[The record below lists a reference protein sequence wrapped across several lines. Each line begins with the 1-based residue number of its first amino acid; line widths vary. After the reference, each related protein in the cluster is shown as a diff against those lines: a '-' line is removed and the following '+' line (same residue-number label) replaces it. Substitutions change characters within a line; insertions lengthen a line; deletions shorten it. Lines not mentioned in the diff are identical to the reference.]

1 MTRSVRAVMS
11 CFILSQ
17 FTLINTSTLSTASK
31 ASVDLIRNLKHQL
44 LNVKWNEMKDQKH
57 ARLIEYELNVLNA
70 VLTNMSKQLKLE
82 WKAWTHLQNQI
93 DILKCEWNE
102 SEERLAVEIAVLKG
116 ILNKFRNNHKIIML
130 KQIICNNFIINL
142 VQLNCEV
149 IIMFSNTLKYMN
161 NSEDSVT
168 FACVYHE
175 ILIDFVKIY
184 KKKSQY
190 LLLNLNTEIMFCKSS
205 MLLNQQMQIII
216 TNLAVKQHNS
226 DHQII
231 FFKLINISKIL
242 NHASHVK
249 NTEVN
254 MIMKK
259 ADAVRKT
266 VKDYESLITEETVDV
281 WLCHEKM
288 KSSWQWWKSTQHKLE
303 NMFMKFVMS

>member
-1 MTRSVRAVMS
+1 M
-11 CFILSQ
+11 
-17 FTLINTSTLSTASK
+17 LI
-31 ASVDLIRNLKHQL
+31 
-44 LNVKWNEMKDQKH
+44 
-57 ARLIEYELNVLNA
+57 
-70 VLTNMSKQLKLE
+70 NMSKQLKLE

-102 SEERLAVEIAVLKG
+102 FEERLAAEITVLKG

-205 MLLNQQMQIII
+205 MLLNQ
-216 TNLAVKQHNS
+216 
-226 DHQII
+226 
-231 FFKLINISKIL
+231 
-242 NHASHVK
+242 
-249 NTEVN
+249 
-254 MIMKK
+254 
-259 ADAVRKT
+259 
-266 VKDYESLITEETVDV
+266 
-281 WLCHEKM
+281 
-288 KSSWQWWKSTQHKLE
+288 
-303 NMFMKFVMS
+303 